1 MRLAPV
7 QKIKRGE
14 FVKRKPESKRVY
26 IRREYDPT
34 FKVYSLQAFDDINFY
49 IYVKRGVALAYDFE
63 F

>member
-7 QKIKRGE
+7 QNIKQGE
-14 FVKRKPESKRVY
+14 FVKRTPEAKRVY

-34 FKVYSLQAFDDINFY
+34 FKVYCLQAFDDISFY